1 MINMKIIK
9 HIQLKN
15 NYNVINSKTRTFQEL
30 SADRDTLINFEEG
43 RENFVSI
50 NL

>member
-1 MINMKIIK
+1 MKIIH

-15 NYNVINSKTRTFQEL
+15 NYNFINSKTRTFQES
-30 SADRDTLINFEEG
+30 SADRDTLSNFEEG